1 MEELLT
7 IIVIV
12 LLFCFVAWVIDGLLS
27 HPFIPDDLS
36 FEDDEDDCEE
46 TPACEACLSDQLEDL
61 AEDLQK
67 EILQEW
73 QYARSKFGPFHSSHE
88 GFAVL
93 HEEFDELKDEVWSN
107 ETKNPERNQRMRE
120 EAIQVAAMA
129 LRFLTDVCHKEQ
141 V

>member
-1 MEELLT
+1 MQELF
-7 IIVIV
+7 VIV
-12 LLFCFVAWVIDGLLS
+12 VVAILFLCVAAFFAFAFAKFDGDS
-27 HPFIPDDLS
+27 LS
-36 FEDDEDDCEE
+36 FEDSWGGETEDYEE
-46 TPACEACLSDQLEDL
+46 YTITDL
-61 AEDLQK
+61 ADDLQA
-67 EILQEW
+67 EIYLEGQN
-73 QYARSKFGPFHSSHE
+73 ARLKFGPFHSSHE

-129 LRFLTDVCHKEQ
+129 LRFLTDVCHKEN